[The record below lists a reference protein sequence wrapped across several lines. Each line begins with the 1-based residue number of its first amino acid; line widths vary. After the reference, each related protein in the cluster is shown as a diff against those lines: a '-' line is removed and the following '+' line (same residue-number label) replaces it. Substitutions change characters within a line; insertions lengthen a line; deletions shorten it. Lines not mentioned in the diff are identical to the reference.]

1 MISTNDVRAGM
12 ALNLPD
18 GLFQVVEHQHTKPG
32 KGKAFVK
39 MKLRNLDSGGV
50 VERTFRAGENVQDAK
65 IDRRDF
71 QYLYSDDMG
80 FHFMDTE
87 TYEQMAV
94 QESLIGGAASF
105 LRGGMTVQLPIFEAN
120 PIGIDLPAAVEMTVT
135 YAEPGVKGDRVS
147 GATKPVTMETGLV
160 VQAPLFVEQGDLLK
174 VDTRSGDYITRVS
187 GAGVQL

>member
-18 GLFQVVEHQHTKPG
+18 GLFQVIDHQHTKPG

-39 MKLRNLDSGGV
+39 MKLRNLDTGSV
-50 VERTFRAGENVQDAK
+50 AERTFRAGENVQDAK
-65 IDRRDF
+65 IDRREF

-80 FHFMDTE
+80 FHFMDGE

-94 QESLIGGAASF
+94 QEELVTDAAPF
-105 LRGGMTVQLPIFEAN
+105 LSEGMTVQLPIFEGN
-120 PIGIDLPAAVEMTVT
+120 PIGIDLPAAVELEVT

-147 GATKPVTMETGLV
+147 GATKPVTLETGLI
-160 VQAPLFVEQGDLLK
+160 VQAPLFVEQGDTLK

-187 GAGVQL
+187 